1 MGGEEPGRGKIK
13 QGREG
18 REEGGGAGREREDTP
33 DSSTMKIVRPR
44 DQALRYRG
52 GGGRSE
58 RGEERRE
65 GRCEGGG
72 ERERE
77 EVRERKGEGGGEAGG
92 GVGRKTHE

>member
-52 GGGRSE
+52 GGG
-58 RGEERRE
+58 
-65 GRCEGGG
+65 
-72 ERERE
+72 
-77 EVRERKGEGGGEAGG
+77 K
-92 GVGRKTHE
+92 K